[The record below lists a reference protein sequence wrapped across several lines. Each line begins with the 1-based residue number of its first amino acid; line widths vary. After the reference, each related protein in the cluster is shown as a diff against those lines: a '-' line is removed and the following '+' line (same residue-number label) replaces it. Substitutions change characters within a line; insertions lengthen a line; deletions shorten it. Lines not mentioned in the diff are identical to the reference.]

1 MDLIKRLIELLGN
14 ALADLEKLQA
24 AVDAFR
30 QIDPAD
36 IERLRKASKTLVGRL
51 DEGHKSVQ
59 AGLAEASEIAD
70 RLGATS
76 DGGSVAGATATD
88 LAKGFRSVIQ
98 TIQNE
103 MGQDETGDV
112 GTIIKSMDV
121 ELKGLIVVDGQQARV
136 VPPSPGQPI
145 DAGQL
150 STIKMSFASVPIQRA
165 IEREKP
171 PG

>member
-1 MDLIKRLIELLGN
+1 MDLIKRLIELLNN

-36 IERLRKASKTLVGRL
+36 IDRLRKGAKSLVGRL
-51 DEGHKSVQ
+51 DEGHNAIQ
-59 AGLAEASEIAD
+59 AGLKEATDIANH
-70 RLGATS
+70 LQAPS
-76 DGGSVAGATATD
+76 DGGSVAGVTATD

-103 MGQDETGDV
+103 MGQDEVGDV

-121 ELKGLIVVDGQQARV
+121 ELKGLIVVDGQQPRV
-136 VPPSPGQPI
+136 VSPTPDQPI
-145 DAGQL
+145 DANQL
-150 STIKMSFASVPIQRA
+150 STIKMSFASVPLQRA
-165 IEREKP
+165 IERDKP

>member
-1 MDLIKRLIELLGN
+1 MSRSCRP
-14 ALADLEKLQA
+14 

-36 IERLRKASKTLVGRL
+36 IDGCARPRRPSSAGSTRP
-51 DEGHKSVQ
+51 KSIQ
-59 AGLAEASEIAD
+59 AGLAEASDIAG
-70 RLGATS
+70 RLEAPS
-76 DGGSVAGATATD
+76 DGGSVPGATATD
-88 LAKGFRSVIQ
+88 LAKSFRSVIQ

-121 ELKGLIVVDGQQARV
+121 ELKGLIVVQDQQARV
-136 VPPSPGQPI
+136 VPPSPDQPI

-150 STIKMSFASVPIQRA
+150 STIRMSFASVPLQRA